1 MSTLESSLIGLL
13 LKATLIIAIALAMHF
28 ALRRASA
35 ATRHL
40 SLTMAMLGLVLLPFL
55 ALGLPVWQ
63 LEVLPP
69 NAPAPS
75 SETSPELLDEEWLA
89 AGAPTLPPPGSTGK
103 FDSSQVDAG
112 TGDGARLGLAGWLVV
127 AWFLG
132 SALVLAKLTV
142 GVLRMRWVVRRAE
155 RVTDPQL
162 LRQLDACIE
171 TLHLRAR
178 PWLASSGSVG
188 VPLVWGWLRPTM
200 IVPREFVDWPAGR
213 VRAVMLHELGH
224 LKRIDWPIL
233 LLGRVAAALYWFHPL
248 VWFLERHVK
257 QECERAC
264 DDIVVAYGTKP
275 SDYASHLLSIA
286 RRVSETPA
294 CVKAALAVVRR
305 SQMSNRL
312 RSILDPLLSR
322 NTPSRTAV
330 TALGT
335 VLLMVLVPLAS
346 VQLAERAY
354 ADEPQEDADVLLA
367 QYKRQQMQAEHD
379 GEASEGKRAF
389 ERGYKLH
396 EKGLYDEAA
405 QAFEEAIDLEF
416 QPATAM
422 YNIACCHALMDD
434 TGAAMSWLEKA
445 AQAGFDTTMSLIKDS
460 DFHPIRSDNRFQEF
474 IDQTFELAGIERS
487 FPDHYPYRLAMENL
501 QKLKETGST
510 HGKKWFHVGNE
521 LLGMR
526 EFDLASDA
534 YAKAVEYME
543 GNRSTAM
550 YNLACSYSL
559 AGKTGPALDWLDRSL
574 EAGFDNHKLLLDDSD
589 LENIRD
595 DARFSSIKEKSE
607 FLSLG
612 RFPRRDW
619 ENSNYSKERWAQ
631 AIEEYRDY
639 VGDHPSSGRG
649 WHNLGWAL
657 HHSEHFEEAVGAF
670 EKAAALDFQ
679 PGRAQYNLA
688 CGYAMLNRTDAAL
701 DALEFAV
708 ESGTIHHGHLEG
720 DSDLDNLRDEPR
732 FQALLERLEAEK
744 KREHAKKME
753 MKMKMKMKDKEKEAQ
768 KQTEAKLR
776 DE

>member
-1 MSTLESSLIGLL
+1 MSVLESSLIGLL
-13 LKATLIIAIALAMHF
+13 LKATLIVAVALAMYY

-40 SLTMAMLGLVLLPFL
+40 SLTMAMLGLVLLPFM

-69 NAPAPS
+69 NAPALAPS
-75 SETSPELLDEEWLA
+75 AETAPDLLDDEGLA
-89 AGAPTLPPPGSTGK
+89 AGASATPPPKSTGK
-103 FDSSQVDAG
+103 LDTSQAGAG
-112 TGDGARLGLAGWLVV
+112 TGGMAPLGLAGWLVV
-127 AWFLG
+127 AWFIG
-132 SALVLAKLTV
+132 SALVLAKLIV
-142 GVLRMRWVVRRAE
+142 GLLRMRWVVRHAE
-155 RVTDPQL
+155 RVTDSEL
-162 LRQLDACIE
+162 LRHLDSCIE
-171 TLHLRAR
+171 TLNLRAR
-178 PWLASSGSVG
+178 PLLASSGSVG
-188 VPLVWGWLRPTM
+188 VPIIWGWLRPIM
-200 IVPREFVDWPAGR
+200 VVPREFIDWPTDR
-213 VRAVMLHELGH
+213 VRAVMFHELGH

-248 VWFLERHVK
+248 VWFLERRVK

-286 RRVSETPA
+286 RRASETPA

-335 VLLMVLVPLAS
+335 VLLLLLLPLAS

-354 ADEPQEDADVLLA
+354 ADEPKEDADVLLA
-367 QYKRQQMQAEHD
+367 QNKQKKMQAEHEA
-379 GEASEGKRAF
+379 EASEGKHAF

-396 EKGLYDEAA
+396 KEGLYDEAV
-405 QAFEEAIDLEF
+405 QSFEEAIDLDF
-416 QPATAM
+416 KPATAM
-422 YNIACCHALMDD
+422 YNIACCHARMGDA
-434 TGAAMSWLEKA
+434 GAAMGWLDKA
-445 AQAGFDTTMSLIKDS
+445 SEAGFDTPMSLIKDS
-460 DFHPIRSDNRFQEF
+460 DFHPIRADNRFQQF
-474 IDQTFELAGIERS
+474 IDQTFERAGIERS
-487 FPDHYPYRLAMENL
+487 FPDHYPYRGAMEDL
-501 QKLKETGST
+501 EKLKESGST
-510 HGKKWFHVGNE
+510 DGKKWFQVGYQ

-534 YAKAVEYME
+534 NAHAVEYME

-550 YNLACSYSL
+550 YNLSCSYSL

-574 EAGFDNHKLLLDDSD
+574 DAGFDKHKLLLNDPD

-595 DARFSSIKEKSE
+595 DARFNRIEEKSE

-619 ENSNYSKERWAQ
+619 EESDYSTERWAE

-639 VGDHPSSGRG
+639 VGDNPSSGRG

-657 HHSEHFEEAVGAF
+657 HHSERFEEAIAAF
-670 EKAAALDFQ
+670 ERAAALDFQ
-679 PGRAQYNLA
+679 SGRAQYNLA
-688 CGYAMLNRTDAAL
+688 CGYAMLNRTGAAL
-701 DALEFAV
+701 DALESAV
-708 ESGTIHHGHLEG
+708 ESGAVHYGHLEG
-720 DSDLDNLRDEPR
+720 DSDLDSLRDEPR

-744 KREHAKKME
+744 ELEHAKKME
-753 MKMKMKMKDKEKEAQ
+753 MKLKMKEKQAQ
-768 KQTEAKLR
+768 KKAEAKLLY
-776 DE
+776 D

>member
-1 MSTLESSLIGLL
+1 M
-13 LKATLIIAIALAMHF
+13 IIAVALAMHF

-40 SLTMAMLGLVLLPFL
+40 SLTMAMLGLVLLPVL

-69 NAPAPS
+69 NAPALS
-75 SETSPELLDEEWLA
+75 AETSPDRLDEMWLG
-89 AGAPTLPPPGSTGK
+89 AGAPTTGSPNSLGERDT
-103 FDSSQVDAG
+103 SQVGSG
-112 TGDGARLGLAGWLVV
+112 TGVGARLGPAGWFVV
-127 AWFLG
+127 AWLLG
-132 SALVLAKLTV
+132 SALVLAKLAV
-142 GVLRMRWVVRRAE
+142 GVLRMRWVVRHTE
-155 RVTDPQL
+155 RIADPQL
-162 LRQLDACIE
+162 LRHFDACIE
-171 TLHLRAR
+171 TLRLRAR

-188 VPLVWGWLRPTM
+188 VPLIWGWLRPTM
-200 IVPREFVDWPAGR
+200 IVPPDFVDWPVDR

-224 LKRIDWPIL
+224 FKRIDWPIL

-248 VWFLERHVK
+248 VWFLERRVK

-305 SQMSNRL
+305 SQMSTRL

-322 NTPSRTAV
+322 NTPSRTVV
-330 TALGT
+330 TAFAT
-335 VLLMVLVPLAS
+335 VLLLLLVPLAS

-354 ADEPQEDADVLLA
+354 ADEPKEDADLLLA
-367 QYKRQQMQAEHD
+367 QHKQREMQAEHD
-379 GEASEGKRAF
+379 AEASEGKLAF
-389 ERGYKLH
+389 ERGYELH
-396 EKGLYDEAA
+396 KKALYDEAV
-405 QAFEEAIDLEF
+405 QSFEEAIDLDY

-422 YNIACCHALMDD
+422 YNIACCHALMGDA
-434 TGAAMSWLEKA
+434 GAAMSWLDRA
-445 AQAGFDTTMSLIKDS
+445 AEAGFDTTFSLIKDS
-460 DFHPIRSDNRFQEF
+460 DFHPIRADNRFQQY

-487 FPDHYPYRLAMENL
+487 FPDHYPYRVAIENL
-501 QKLKETGST
+501 QKLKEAGST
-510 HGKKWFHVGNE
+510 HGKKWFHVGNQ
-521 LLGMR
+521 LLQMR

-534 YAKAVEYME
+534 YANAIEYME
-543 GNRSTAM
+543 GDRSPAM

-559 AGKTGPALDWLDRSL
+559 AGRTGPALDALDRSVD
-574 EAGFDNHKLLLDDSD
+574 AGFSKHGLLLNDPD

-595 DARFSSIKEKSE
+595 DARFSAIAEKSE
-607 FLSLG
+607 FLSLD
-612 RFPRRDW
+612 RFPRRGS
-619 ENSNYSKERWAQ
+619 EKSNYSVERWAQ

-657 HHSEHFEEAVGAF
+657 HHSERFEEAIEAF

-688 CGYAMLNRTDAAL
+688 CSYAMLNRPDAAL
-701 DALEFAV
+701 DALESAV
-708 ESGTIHHGHLEG
+708 ESGTAHYGHLEN

-744 KREHAKKME
+744 EREHQKKME
-753 MKMKMKMKDKEKEAQ
+753 MKMKMKMKMKQEQAQKEA
-768 KQTEAKLR
+768 EAKLR